1 VSAEVVEPGLLSF
14 ADLGRVFGVST
25 NQVWTWYQ
33 RREANG
39 FPEPA
44 DTKAWG
50 RKGRRVP
57 LFEADAVEA
66 WLAQYEPSKAPVR
79 SRHALSREVWLPD
92 GQKGPLPQGWLT
104 QGQVAAHF
112 GVTVK
117 VVWNWVHR
125 RETNGF
131 PLPKGQAI
139 TASGRECKDVF
150 DVDEVDEWRRF
161 YRPANGRPRVRGR

>member
-1 VSAEVVEPGLLSF
+1 VSAEVAGPVLLSF

-25 NQVWTWYQ
+25 NQMWTWYQ

-44 DTKAWG
+44 DTKPWG

-57 LFEADAVEA
+57 LFDVDAVAA
-66 WLAQYEPSKAPVR
+66 WLAQYVPSKAAIR

-92 GQKGPLPQGWLT
+92 GQKGPLPEGWLT
-104 QGQVAAHF
+104 QAGLARHF
-112 GVTVK
+112 DVSIK
-117 VVWNWVHR
+117 VVWNWVNR
-125 RETNGF
+125 RATNGF
-131 PLPKGQAI
+131 PLPKGQVI
-139 TASGRECKDVF
+139 TESGRETKDVF
-150 DVDEVDEWRRF
+150 DVDEVDHWRRF